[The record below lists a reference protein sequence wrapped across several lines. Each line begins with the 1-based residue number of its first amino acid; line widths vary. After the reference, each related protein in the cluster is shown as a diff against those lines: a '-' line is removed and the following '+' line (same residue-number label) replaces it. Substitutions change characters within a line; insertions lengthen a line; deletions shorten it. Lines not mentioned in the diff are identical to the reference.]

1 MPPALLPA
9 LFNTDRAPP
18 AHRCRSHQAGRIGTL
33 GLVLL
38 AALVCAAVAAV
49 FWWRGGWPAGV
60 GPGGRL
66 TAAAAAAQPAASTPA
81 STASAARSAGG
92 RPSTS
97 RGGPYGG
104 DRAQPVSVGVVQ
116 RRDMREVVDAIGTV
130 TAFNTVTVRSRVDGE
145 LRAIQFK
152 EGQQV
157 KAGQVLA
164 EIDPRALQAALA
176 QTQGQMAKDQATLRN
191 AQVDLKRYKDLLAKD
206 SIARQQ
212 VDTQASLVGQLQG
225 SLAVNQAAV
234 DSAKLQLSYTKITAP
249 IGGRLGLRQVD
260 VGNMLRASDA
270 NGIVSITQ
278 TRPISVTF
286 AVPESKL
293 AQINAKLRAGAA
305 NSDTKK
311 QPAAL
316 PVELWDREQR
326 NKLAT
331 GAVSAIDNAVDA
343 ATGTIKVKARFDN
356 DDDALFPNQFVNIR
370 LTIDVLDNA
379 LIVPTNAI
387 QRGAVGTYVYRVQP
401 DKTVSV
407 RKVETGVTDADWVAV
422 KGDLAA
428 GDQVVTDGADRLRE
442 GAKIEPI
449 LPNGEAAA
457 TEVANAGA
465 TDGRP
470 AWMDRLP
477 PDQVEKIKAM
487 NPEERR
493 AHLRKLREQ
502 RGSGSGGGG
511 GN

>member
-1 MPPALLPA
+1 MPPALFDLC
-9 LFNTDRAPP
+9 RASTT
-18 AHRCRSHQAGRIGTL
+18 HRRWRRQTGRIGTL
-33 GLVLL
+33 GLMLL

-49 FWWRGGWPAGV
+49 FWWRGAWPAGV
-60 GPGGRL
+60 GPGGRV
-66 TAAAAAAQPAASTPA
+66 TAAAAMQSSASSP
-81 STASAARSAGG
+81 ASAARSASASGAAAG
-92 RPSTS
+92 RPSS
-97 RGGPYGG
+97 GRSGPYGG
-104 DRAQPVSVGVVQ
+104 DRPQPVSVGVVQ
-116 RRDMREVVDAIGTV
+116 RRDMREVVGAIGTV

-145 LRAIQFK
+145 LKAIHFK

-157 KAGQVLA
+157 KAGQLLA
-164 EIDPRALQAALA
+164 EIDPRSLQATLA
-176 QTQGQMAKDQATLRN
+176 QAQGQMAKDQATLRN

-212 VDTQASLVGQLQG
+212 VDTQAATVGQLQG
-225 SLAVNQAAV
+225 SLAVNQATV

-249 IGGRLGLRQVD
+249 ITGRLGLRQVD
-260 VGNMLRASDA
+260 VGNVLRAGDA

-293 AQINAKLRAGAA
+293 AQINSKLRAAAA
-305 NSDTKK
+305 NPDAKK

-387 QRGAVGTYVYRVQP
+387 QRGSVGTYVYRVQP
-401 DKTVSV
+401 DNTVSV

-442 GAKIEPI
+442 GAKIEAI
-449 LPNGEAAA
+449 LPGGA
-457 TEVANAGA
+457 TNVASVAA

-487 NPEERR
+487 SPDERR
-493 AHLRKLREQ
+493 AYLRKLRER
-502 RGSGSGGGG
+502 RGGGSGGGG

>member
-1 MPPALLPA
+1 MPPASFAAP
-9 LFNTDRAPP
+9 RAPT
-18 AHRCRSHQAGRIGTL
+18 ADRRQSGRIGAS
-33 GLVLL
+33 GLVLWT
-38 AALVCAAVAAV
+38 ALVCVVVAAV
-49 FWWRGGWPAGV
+49 VWWRGGWPAGA
-60 GPGGRL
+60 GPGGRQ
-66 TAAAAAAQPAASTPA
+66 TEPATRPAASAPA
-81 STASAARSAGG
+81 RAASAAGG
-92 RPSTS
+92 AAVRPGTG

-104 DRAQPVSVGVVQ
+104 DRAQPVTVGVVQ
-116 RRDMREVVDAIGTV
+116 RRDMREVVGAIGTV
-130 TAFNTVTVRSRVDGE
+130 TAFNTVTVRSRADGE
-145 LRAIQFK
+145 LKAIHFK

-157 KAGQVLA
+157 KAGQLLA
-164 EIDPRALQAALA
+164 EIDPRSLQAALA
-176 QTQGQMAKDQATLRN
+176 QAQGQMAKDQATLRN

-212 VDTQASLVGQLQG
+212 VDTQAALVGQLQG

-234 DSAKLQLSYTKITAP
+234 DNAKLQLSYAKITAP
-249 IGGRLGLRQVD
+249 ITGRLGLRQVD
-260 VGNMLRASDA
+260 VGNVLRAGDA

-293 AQINAKLRAGAA
+293 AQINAKLRAAA
-305 NSDTKK
+305 AAGPDAKK

-326 NKLAT
+326 TKLAT

-387 QRGAVGTYVYRVQP
+387 QRGSVGTYVYRVQP
-401 DKTVSV
+401 DNTVGV

-449 LPNGEAAA
+449 GPGGAA
-457 TEVANAGA
+457 TDVANAAA

-487 NPEERR
+487 SPDERR
-493 AHLRKLREQ
+493 AYLRKLR
-502 RGSGSGGGG
+502 GGGG

>member
-1 MPPALLPA
+1 MMSPASS
-9 LFNTDRAPP
+9 T
-18 AHRCRSHQAGRIGTL
+18 AHRALPVPRCRQRQAGRIGTL

-38 AALVCAAVAAV
+38 ATLVCAAVAAV

-66 TAAAAAAQPAASTPA
+66 TAAAATTTQPSASAPA
-81 STASAARSAGG
+81 GGASSAHAPGTASG
-92 RPSTS
+92 RPGAG

-104 DRAQPVSVGVVQ
+104 DRPQPVSVGVV
-116 RRDMREVVDAIGTV
+116 RRQDMREVVGAIGTV

-145 LRAIQFK
+145 LKAIHFK

-157 KAGQVLA
+157 KAGQLLA
-164 EIDPRALQAALA
+164 EIDPRSLQATLA
-176 QTQGQMAKDQATLRN
+176 QAQGQMAKDQATLRN

-212 VDTQASLVGQLQG
+212 VDTQAATVGQLQG
-225 SLAVNQAAV
+225 SLAVNQATV
-234 DSAKLQLSYTKITAP
+234 DSAKLQLSYTRITAP

-260 VGNMLRASDA
+260 VGNVLRAGDV

-293 AQINAKLRAGAA
+293 AQINSKLRAAA
-305 NSDTKK
+305 SNPDAKK

-379 LIVPTNAI
+379 LIVPTNAV
-387 QRGAVGTYVYRVQP
+387 QRGSVGTYVYRVQP

-422 KGDLAA
+422 KGDLTA

-442 GAKIEPI
+442 GAKIEAI
-449 LPNGEAAA
+449 LPGGNGTEA
-457 TEVANAGA
+457 TNVANAAA

-487 NPEERR
+487 SPDERR
-493 AHLRKLREQ
+493 AYLRKLREQ
-502 RGSGSGGGG
+502 RGGSGGGG
-511 GN
+511 N